1 MVSDLGPD
9 FLCIGMQK
17 SGTHWLYHRLRAHPD
32 FCMLPR
38 KELQFFGRPF
48 PSAAKKAGLMAKRAE
63 WLAAGTFSA
72 ADQSFTDMFMALERR
87 RDHPVS
93 VYRSL
98 FSFTGDGI
106 SGDITPFY
114 ASLSDDQIARIRAD
128 LGDIPVL
135 MLVRDPVARVWSALN
150 DGANKGKVA
159 GAALREPDALRTQ
172 LARPAWAGASFPSAS
187 YWRWSRHFDVRV
199 FFFDDMLARPVALR
213 DEIVAHLGG
222 RTGLPMDVHA
232 DENVKAG
239 RLRLDQSDEIRAA
252 LQQLFAAELR
262 ACAELFGGPALQWA
276 AQYGVT

>member
-1 MVSDLGPD
+1 MSEPGPD

-17 SGTHWLYHRLRAHPD
+17 SGTHWLYHRLRGHPD

-48 PSAAKKAGLMAKRAE
+48 PSAGKKAGLMAKRAE

-93 VYRSL
+93 VYRDL
-98 FSFTGDGI
+98 FSFTDGRL

-114 ASLSDDQIARIRAD
+114 ASLSDDQIAQIRAD

-159 GAALREPDALRTQ
+159 DAALRTPDALRAQ
-172 LARPAWAGASFPSAS
+172 LARPAWAGASFPAAS
-187 YWRWSRHFDVRV
+187 YRRWSQHFDVKV
-199 FFFDDMLARPVALR
+199 FFFDDVLTRPVALR
-213 DEIVAHLGG
+213 DEIVTHLGG
-222 RTGLPMDVHA
+222 RPGLPMDAHA

-239 RLRLDQSDEIRAA
+239 RLRLEQSDGIK
-252 LQQLFAAELR
+252 AELR
-262 ACAELFGGPALQWA
+262 ALFGAELRDCAQLFGGPALHWG
-276 AQYGVT
+276 AQYGIT